1 MTQTTFQGTT
11 PGTTAPAADIN
22 LIDLSRE
29 LVRHWRRLI
38 LVPIA
43 AGALALGATYLMAP
57 QFTAR
62 TSFLPPQGG
71 SGGALSAAL
80 SSSLGSLANLAGG
93 GGAAK
98 GSGDMY
104 VSLLQS
110 QTVADKLLDRFK
122 LQELYKTNFRFESRE
137 VLKSRSRI
145 SFNKKDGLITV
156 EVDDGDPQRAAKM
169 ANQYVEELRT
179 MTASMSLTEAQRKR
193 AFFEQQLER
202 TKLRLTEAQ
211 TALQATGFSQGAL
224 RAEPKAAA
232 EEYARIKAELTAT
245 EVRLN
250 SMRSV
255 LADRSPELAPLTAAA
270 GALRAQLRTLEQ
282 KTDVAQG
289 PDYVS
294 KYREFKYQ
302 EALFDQI
309 ARQFEAARLEE
320 SLEDNSIQVVDQAL
334 VPEWKSKPKRA
345 SIAVAVALIV
355 ALLLAVHLAGRHL
368 WRSATP
374 R

>member
-1 MTQTTFQGTT
+1 MTQPTSQGALVDAT
-11 PGTTAPAADIN
+11 PPPAS
-22 LIDLSRE
+22 IDLTE
-29 LVRHWRRLI
+29 LLGELIRHWRRLI

-62 TSFLPPQGG
+62 TTFLPPQGG
-71 SGGALSAAL
+71 GGLSAAL
-80 SSSLGSLANLAGG
+80 NSSLGSLASLAGAG
-93 GGAAK
+93 GAK

-110 QTVADKLLDRFK
+110 QTVADKLIDRFK
-122 LQELYKTNFRFESRE
+122 LQDLYQVRLRFEARD

-145 SFNKKDGLITV
+145 AFNKKDGLISI
-156 EVDDGDPQRAAKM
+156 EVDDLDPQRAAQM
-169 ANQYVEELRT
+169 ANQYVDELRT
-179 MTASMSLTEAQRKR
+179 MTASMSLTEARRKR

-202 TKLRLTEAQ
+202 TKVRLTEAQ
-211 TALQATGFSQGAL
+211 TSLQATGFSQAAL
-224 RAEPKAAA
+224 HAEPKAAA
-232 EEYARIKAELTAT
+232 EEYARIRAELTTT

-250 SMRSV
+250 GLRSA
-255 LADRSPELAPLTAAA
+255 LADKSPELTHLAATAS
-270 GALRAQLRTLEQ
+270 ALRAQLRTLEQ
-282 KTDVAQG
+282 KSNPTHG

-302 EALFDQI
+302 EALFEQI

-320 SLEDNSIQVVDQAL
+320 SLEDNNIQVVDSAL

-345 SIAVAVALIV
+345 SIALATAMIV
-355 ALLLAVHLAGRHL
+355 ALLLTVHISGRHL
-368 WRSATP
+368 WRSSN

>member
-1 MTQTTFQGTT
+1 MTQTTFQGATSDAA
-11 PGTTAPAADIN
+11 APAAEIN

-29 LVRHWRRLI
+29 LARHWRRLV
-38 LVPIA
+38 LLPIVV
-43 AGALALGATYLMAP
+43 GALALGATYLMAP

-62 TSFLPPQGG
+62 TSLLPPQGG
-71 SGGALSAAL
+71 SSGALSAAL
-80 SSSLGSLANLAGG
+80 NSSLGSLAGLAGAG
-93 GGAAK
+93 GAK

-122 LQELYKTNFRFESRE
+122 LQELYKTNFRFESRDM
-137 VLKSRSRI
+137 LKSKSRI
-145 SFNKKDGLITV
+145 SFNKKDGLIV
-156 EVDDGDPQRAAKM
+156 IEVDDANPQRAAEI
-169 ANQYVEELRT
+169 ANQYVDELRT

-193 AFFEQQLER
+193 AFFEKQLER

-211 TALQATGFSQGAL
+211 SALQAAGFSQGAL

-232 EEYARIKAELTAT
+232 EEYARTKAELTST

-255 LADRSPELAPLTAAA
+255 LADRSPELAPLIAAA
-270 GALRAQLRTLEQ
+270 NALRAQLRSLEQ

-302 EALFDQI
+302 EALFEQI
-309 ARQFEAARLEE
+309 GRQFEAARLEE
-320 SLEDNSIQVVDQAL
+320 SLEDNSIQVVDKAS

-345 SIAVAVALIV
+345 SIAMAVALI
-355 ALLLAVHLAGRHL
+355 AFILLAIHVAGRHM
-368 WRSATP
+368 WRSTP
-374 R
+374 LR